1 MIPPWDESI
10 MRWNYFAFVAFLQ
23 LLIVD
28 NSGAAMAQNFNEG
41 NRQQQLQQMLPSPQT
56 QTPNFN
62 VGRSNQ
68 TSAAQIQRKVHRHKV
83 QQSPAAK

>member
-1 MIPPWDESI
+1 
-10 MRWNYFAFVAFLQ
+10 MRPNYFGLVVFLQ
-23 LLIVD
+23 LTIVD

-41 NRQQQLQQMLPSPQT
+41 NRQQQLQQILPSPQT

-68 TSAAQIQRKVHRHKV
+68 TSAHTRRTVHRHKM